1 MKRKNEEETSEQRMR
16 IKERQEIK
24 GTREKSKEGTERLKR
39 NGMARLEGKT
49 ECVRK
54 QKEIIKNR

>member
-1 MKRKNEEETSEQRMR
+1 MKRDKWAKNEKGKTGKK
-16 IKERQEIK
+16 KEH
-24 GTREKSKEGTERLKR
+24 KSKEGTERLKR

-54 QKEIIKNR
+54 QKERIK